1 MRSCCHCTVTKMR
14 MQVIMQNDKDFME
27 VRLPYMQYLCW
38 STLLKQESVTE
49 FSTYHFA
56 PSLAAVN
63 HNWKKHYY
71 YYYYY
76 VFCCCCYYYYY
87 LFITQLLLL
96 KLLSIL
102 VFGMGW
108 MSLYAAGTLIYP
120 DIWKG
125 CSNFLFRSWYGD
137 AL

>member
-1 MRSCCHCTVTKMR
+1 
-14 MQVIMQNDKDFME
+14 ME

-76 VFCCCCYYYYY
+76 YYS
-87 LFITQLLLL
+87 FITHLLLL
-96 KLLSIL
+96 NSLSIL

-108 MSLYAAGTLIYP
+108 MSLYVRR
-120 DIWKG
+120 
-125 CSNFLFRSWYGD
+125 LFGK
-137 AL
+137 

>member
-1 MRSCCHCTVTKMR
+1 MR
-14 MQVIMQNDKDFME
+14 MQVIMQNDKDLME

-63 HNWKKHYY
+63 HNWKKYYYYYYYYSHYY

-76 VFCCCCYYYYY
+76 YYYAHYYYAFYYCYYV
-87 LFITQLLLL
+87 FITQLLLL

-102 VFGMGW
+102 VFGMG
-108 MSLYAAGTLIYP
+108 
-120 DIWKG
+120 
-125 CSNFLFRSWYGD
+125 
-137 AL
+137 

>member
-1 MRSCCHCTVTKMR
+1 
-14 MQVIMQNDKDFME
+14 MQNDKDFME

-76 VFCCCCYYYYY
+76 

-96 KLLSIL
+96 ELLSIL

-108 MSLYAAGTLIYP
+108 VSLYAAGTLIYP
-120 DIWKG
+120 DIGWFGATSSAGVGMVTYCNISKDQ
-125 CSNFLFRSWYGD
+125 NPQH
-137 AL
+137 